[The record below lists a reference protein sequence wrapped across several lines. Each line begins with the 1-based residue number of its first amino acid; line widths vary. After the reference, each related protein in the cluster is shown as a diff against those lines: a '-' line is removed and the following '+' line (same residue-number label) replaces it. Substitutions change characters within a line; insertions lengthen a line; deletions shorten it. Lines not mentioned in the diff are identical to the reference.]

1 MFGILKFF
9 VLIIDENGY
18 KIKLLE
24 VLFRKLLDIFE
35 IINIFNI
42 GYKFYS
48 IFFYN
53 EEEIWIS
60 V

>member
-1 MFGILKFF
+1 MFGFLKFF

-42 GYKFYS
+42 GYKFCS